1 MWYREG
7 GEKRNTASR
16 IFRVFGTVTLL
27 RCRRGSS
34 SRRRRLSIPTRL
46 CCFPQASAVL
56 RPLVVS
62 LLLCCS
68 SPLFRSSPL
77 YRSPLHLSTTCVC
90 ACACCVHLCT
100 LRYSPLNLPPA
111 ITVPWPWLSVLLSSV
126 LPAWSLRLALASP
139 ALSIVRVSLS
149 LARGAL
155 LDPPRS
161 QHALAA
167 LRCSSTHPCSS
178 NRSCTRVLVGETARA
193 LSLSL
198 SLSLLVRV
206 SLCPRVLPTQPHPSP
221 NSTGPCLLPLLLL
234 TAQSFLTHTH
244 PSTHGCLALILT
256 LLRFVSFAAAC
267 CRRSHVAA
275 RARCRCRAGGAAR

>member
-1 MWYREG
+1 
-7 GEKRNTASR
+7 
-16 IFRVFGTVTLL
+16 
-27 RCRRGSS
+27 
-34 SRRRRLSIPTRL
+34 
-46 CCFPQASAVL
+46 
-56 RPLVVS
+56 
-62 LLLCCS
+62 
-68 SPLFRSSPL
+68 
-77 YRSPLHLSTTCVC
+77 
-90 ACACCVHLCT
+90 
-100 LRYSPLNLPPA
+100 
-111 ITVPWPWLSVLLSSV
+111 V